1 MSELDESAGFTVA
14 EAETTVVANDGTI
27 VSEDVKALLDEEG
40 NPVALD
46 DLVTVEA
53 PDGSAA
59 FDEVISVADEDGN
72 LVPVEE
78 TVGRD
83 RRRGQHRDRRRL
95 ALVRSQESRRPERA
109 RLTAGGWS
117 PGPTRSGAPAMRS
130 PLVARGTVIARD
142 DLMDLVGHQAVGLA
156 VHGVR
161 SLGVG
166 ALTRQ

>member
-1 MSELDESAGFTVA
+1 MGLALSGTLPIGSLLLLESEVPSLEVALSELNETEGFTVA

-27 VSEDVKALLDEEG
+27 VSEDVKALLDEDG

-78 TVGRD
+78 TVG
-83 RRRGQHRDRRRL
+83 
-95 ALVRSQESRRPERA
+95 
-109 RLTAGGWS
+109 
-117 PGPTRSGAPAMRS
+117 
-130 PLVARGTVIARD
+130 VIDAD
-142 DLMDLVGHQAVGLA
+142 GNIAIA
-156 VHGVR
+156 E
-161 SLGVG
+161 G
-166 ALTRQ
+166 ALD